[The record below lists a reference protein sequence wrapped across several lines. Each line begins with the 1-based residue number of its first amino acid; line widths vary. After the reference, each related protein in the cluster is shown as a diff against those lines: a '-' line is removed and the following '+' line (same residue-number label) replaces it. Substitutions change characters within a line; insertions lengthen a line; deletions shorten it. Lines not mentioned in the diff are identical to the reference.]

1 MTVTSDFAQG
11 AFALV
16 QDEAAQST
24 ALLEVLPATRARP
37 TLYLAD
43 NVVLNLDGDRFRSQG
58 LRLAIIGASGSGKS
72 YTLAVLAE
80 EVHRAGIPFVVIDQD
95 EEYLGLTALPGVHR
109 VGPNSH
115 PLPVFAP
122 ERVADLVLED
132 GAAVV
137 FDVAEMGPVAQRET
151 YAAFARAFYLKAT
164 ETRRRCFLLLDE
176 AHELAPQGKERGA
189 VESLEWTVRIARRGR
204 KRGIF
209 LAVATQRPSAL
220 SKDVLS
226 QTNARLLG
234 RVEIEQDFDAV
245 RRYLSHKITFDELR
259 RLEAG
264 QFVIDVAG
272 ARVLPVKVRQR
283 RTRDLGVTPE
293 R

>member
-1 MTVTSDFAQG
+1 VNNIAQTRFAV
-11 AFALV
+11 A
-16 QDEAAQST
+16 QDETEQT
-24 ALLEVLPATRARP
+24 TTLLEVLPATRAVAR
-37 TLYLAD
+37 LHLAG
-43 NVVLNLDGDRFRSQG
+43 NMALNLDGDRFRTQG
-58 LRLAIIGASGSGKS
+58 LRLAIIGSSGSGKS

-80 EVHRAGIPFVVIDQD
+80 EVHRVGIPFVVVDQD

-109 VGPNSH
+109 VGPNTH
-115 PLPVFAP
+115 PLKVFAP
-122 ERVADLVLED
+122 ERVAEFVLED
-132 GAAVV
+132 RAAVV
-137 FDVAEMGPVAQRET
+137 FDLAEMGPVAQRET

-164 ETRRRCFLLLDE
+164 ETRRRCFLLVDE
-176 AHELAPQGKERGA
+176 AHELAPQSKARGA
-189 VESLEWTVRIARRGR
+189 EESLEWTVRIARRGR

-226 QTNARLLG
+226 QANARLLG

-245 RRYLSHKITFDELR
+245 RRYLAHRITFDELR

-264 QFVIDVAG
+264 RFVLDVPGVSA
-272 ARVLPVKVRQR
+272 VPVVQIRSR
-283 RTRDLGVTPE
+283 RTRDLGATPE